1 MPYFGCREAAEEL
14 ARRQA
19 LREAHEAEVKAAQAD
34 LAHTRA
40 RLRDIAATAKR
51 FSDTKTEMRAQ
62 AALHKLNAPLLVPPK
77 NRDVYMGDPE

>member
-34 LAHTRA
+34 LALARA
-40 RLRDIAATAKR
+40 RMRDIVATAKMVG
-51 FSDTKTEMRAQ
+51 DTKTEIA
-62 AALHKLNAPLLVPPK
+62 ALLALHKLNAPLLVPPK